1 MAFKM
6 RSNPMQRNFGSALK
20 HYTDKDNKVLPV
32 HSHKSKD
39 GDVRHHGQDRN
50 TGRKSTYDESVNDRG
65 ENVLTRNR
73 MSSFGTNKFDE

>member
-20 HYTDKDNKVLPV
+20 HYTDKDNKVLDV
-32 HSHKSKD
+32 HSHKGKD
-39 GDVRHHGQDRN
+39 GDVVHHGQDRN
-50 TGRKSTYDESVNDRG
+50 TGRKSTYDVSVNDRG

>member
-20 HYTDKDNKVLPV
+20 HYTDESGKVLNV

-39 GDVRHHGQDRN
+39 GDTTHHGESRT
-50 TGRKSTYDESVNDRG
+50 TGRKSTYSQKGDTLV
-65 ENVLTRNR
+65 RNPN
-73 MSSFGTNKFDE
+73 SSFGTNKFDE